1 MPNDRQLEKRRRQ
14 LVKTAYLAAVLAG
27 CTISTASYAQDT
39 REWQGDGPGLP
50 NNYNNPLSWTGNNFP
65 DGNDQA
71 VFGSISTSQ
80 NVVDVSLPNNVDR
93 IYFSGGA
100 NAQSFNVRM
109 PLIGVG
115 SLTINGNST
124 FGGTTY
130 GVENASGYTQSF
142 SLMNGLTSL
151 NFNNGS
157 TITNTGEGSQVRIN
171 NLAGGNVNFN
181 DTSSAGD
188 ANVFITNENDSD
200 TTFDD
205 NANAGYANITNNDD
219 GTTHFHGNSDAYSAT
234 IVNNAGGRTEF
245 EDTSSADRGVDNTRT
260 NITNSGTG
268 GSFGVT
274 EFSDTAS
281 AGYARITNDA
291 DGRTIFNNGSTAEEA
306 RITNNAGGR
315 TEFNGDS
322 NTVFSSAG
330 DARITNNT
338 DGTTDFND
346 YSTAGTAFIRNNG
359 SGVLYG
365 VTNFNDNSTAGDAFI
380 INNANG
386 TTNFNDSSSAG
397 NATIIN
403 NNEGSTVFMDTSQG
417 GTATVINRG
426 EYSALF
432 VNPATLTLGHV
443 RGSGYVYINGT
454 SLTLDSTG
462 TDDPN
467 RNDII
472 SGVITGNGGLIKEGE
487 NIVRLTGNNTY
498 LGPTT
503 INNGVLSII
512 GEGTE
517 PGVSTPASVSDF
529 TINAGGELR
538 GTGIIDG
545 DLTNNG
551 GRLDAG
557 DALGNRYAP
566 LLVDNFTSNAGST
579 FVARVSNTP
588 TSHASNYIGI
598 NDVAGVATLG
608 GEVEVQ
614 VDQRPGTLYYVN
626 NQFTL
631 VTGLTVNGT
640 FTGVNDAN
648 SDIPDYLSLVN
659 EGGIVDGLSY
669 ETYGAYLNLRRNTL
683 DDLVDGT
690 DLTRNQRSA
699 FNSLNNA
706 DFNDLS
712 DDQENLINSFIY
724 DSSVIGSAQ
733 ASSLLSGD
741 ALTAFPVAAQGAA
754 SRFNQRILSQAA
766 NGIKPDAEEYAANRA
781 PRMVYNGSRYSSLLA
796 QSDGAARND
805 AAAAAAARRSSIWA
819 TIARA
824 KEDTDSD
831 GNGPGFDTR
840 ATEYQVGYNRKI
852 SDRTVAGISIGKSD
866 ADINIDDRS
875 AKGDLDTTSIAAYF
889 RHDNDDLYFSG
900 LLSYSR
906 HNIDSTRATG
916 LFTTANGDYDA
927 RTIGLWGEVGKKLE
941 RGSLGIEPHISLKL
955 SNTKQDAFSESG
967 FGGLDVNSEKYN
979 TRRLGLGVRVVT
991 NSATAKFRPY
1001 GFVGYER
1008 EFGDEQAE
1016 LTSSAAGL
1024 SSFNVKGS
1032 TLGKNIWALRLGTD
1046 ARISDR
1052 FSVVGEIGAS
1062 WRKNQ
1067 DSRYVYGGVKY
1078 GW

>member
-39 REWQGDGPGLP
+39 KEWQGDGPGFP

-80 NVVDVSLPNNVDR
+80 NVVDVSFPNNVDR

-109 PLIGVG
+109 PLLGVG
-115 SLTINGNST
+115 SLTINGNSA

-188 ANVFITNENDSD
+188 ANVFITNENNSD
-200 TTFDD
+200 TYFED
-205 NANAGYANITNNDD
+205 NSNAGYANITNND
-219 GTTHFHGNSDAYSAT
+219 GGITHFHGNSDGYSAT
-234 IVNNAGGRTEF
+234 IVNNAGGTTQF

-268 GSFGVT
+268 GNFGVT
-274 EFSDTAS
+274 EFSNSATA
-281 AGYARITNDA
+281 G
-291 DGRTIFNNGSTAEEA
+291 E
-306 RITNNAGGR
+306 
-315 TEFNGDS
+315 
-322 NTVFSSAG
+322 
-330 DARITNNT
+330 ARITNNT
-338 DGTTDFND
+338 DGRTLFNGDSDTVFSSAGDSRIRNNNGGQTEFHD
-346 YSTAGTAFIRNNG
+346 YSTAANARIVNND
-359 SGVLYG
+359 YG
-365 VTNFNDNSTAGDAFI
+365 VTLFVDNSKGGDAFI
-380 INNANG
+380 FNDDNGETHFRDNSQAQDVRIFNRNGGETHFENNAQANNAFIVNG
-386 TTNFNDSSSAG
+386 SG
-397 NATIIN
+397 
-403 NNEGSTVFMDTSQG
+403 GSVQFHDTSQG
-417 GTATVINRG
+417 NGATI
-426 EYSALF
+426 
-432 VNPATLTLGHV
+432 VNNGVFQNDVANLTLGHL
-443 RGSGYVYINGT
+443 RGSGAFYNDGT
-454 SLTLDSTG
+454 LTLDSSGSNT
-462 TDDPN
+462 PN
-467 RNDII
+467 RNDVI
-472 SGVITGNGGLIKEGE
+472 SGVISGNGGLIKEGE

-517 PGVSTPASVSDF
+517 PGVSTPASQSDF

-538 GTGIIDG
+538 GTGIING

-566 LLVDNFTSNAGST
+566 LLVNNFTSNAGST
-579 FVARVSNTP
+579 FVARVSREDGGI
-588 TSHASNYIGI
+588 ASNYIAV
-598 NDVAGVATLG
+598 NNLAGVATLG
-608 GEVEVQ
+608 GEVEVH
-614 VDQRPGTLYYVN
+614 VDQRPGTIYYVN

-631 VTGLTVNGT
+631 VSGLTVNGT

-648 SDIPDYLSLVN
+648 SDIPDYLSLTEDAAN
-659 EGGIVDGLSY
+659 GINGGLSY
-669 ETYGAYLNLRRNTL
+669 ESYGAYLNLRRNTL
-683 DDLVDGT
+683 DDLVAGT

-712 DDQENLINSFIY
+712 GDQESLINNFIY
-724 DSSVIGSAQ
+724 DSSVIGSGS

-754 SRFNQRILSQAA
+754 TRFNQRILTQAA
-766 NGIKPDAEEYAANRA
+766 NGIKPGNEEYAANRA

-866 ADINIDDRS
+866 ADITIDDRS

-889 RHDNDDLYFSG
+889 RHDTDDLYFSG

-906 HNIDSTRATG
+906 HNIDSRRATG

-1046 ARISDR
+1046 ARINDR